1 MMSGVRVLESGAV
14 EPSGLSTGFGMV
26 ASLVAALAWTLVS
39 LVARDLTAQ
48 FPSLSLNIIRSAG
61 ASVILVPV
69 ALLFGD
75 LTGLPHVS
83 PFAWVCLVLSVLTA
97 LGIGDTAFF
106 ESTKSLGLARAMTI
120 STAGYPLVAGGLALW
135 WFDERI
141 TVPLAA
147 GAIVALGGLVLIVS
161 ERESG
166 GAVPNSTEDRRQG
179 LRLAVVAAR
188 ARAGS
193 AALMKPPVREI
204 DPLAIQ
210 AVRLPLSTLLL
221 WATPWARGTARGLWA
236 QRRVVGRRIAAIS
249 ALTALSAV
257 TFLAGLKYAGVT
269 MGTVLSSA
277 APLFALP
284 IAFLAGE
291 RVTWRAATGAALT
304 VAGIAILSRWPRR
317 CRRAQRP

>member
-83 PFAWVCLVLSVLTA
+83 LFAWVCLVLSVLTA

-141 TVPLAA
+141 TLPLAV
-147 GAIVALGGLVLIVS
+147 GSIVALAGLVLIVS
-161 ERESG
+161 ESASG
-166 GAVPNSTEDRRQG
+166 GAVPDSTEGRRHG
-179 LRLAVVAAR
+179 RRLAVVAAL
-188 ARAGS
+188 AWAVS

-236 QRRVVGRRIAAIS
+236 QRRVVGRRIATIS

-277 APLFALP
+277 SPLFALP
-284 IAFLAGE
+284 IGFLAGE

-304 VAGIAILSRWPRR
+304 VAGIAILSR
-317 CRRAQRP
+317 

>member
-141 TVPLAA
+141 TLHLAV
-147 GAIVALGGLVLIVS
+147 GSIVALGGLVLC
-161 ERESG
+161 RT
-166 GAVPNSTEDRRQG
+166 PP
-179 LRLAVVAAR
+179 
-188 ARAGS
+188 RAGARDS
-193 AALMKPPVREI
+193 ASP
-204 DPLAIQ
+204 
-210 AVRLPLSTLLL
+210 SS
-221 WATPWARGTARGLWA
+221 
-236 QRRVVGRRIAAIS
+236 RRSPGR
-249 ALTALSAV
+249 
-257 TFLAGLKYAGVT
+257 
-269 MGTVLSSA
+269 
-277 APLFALP
+277 
-284 IAFLAGE
+284 
-291 RVTWRAATGAALT
+291 
-304 VAGIAILSRWPRR
+304 
-317 CRRAQRP
+317 

>member
-83 PFAWVCLVLSVLTA
+83 LFAWVCLVLSVLTA

-141 TVPLAA
+141 TLHLAV
-147 GAIVALGGLVLIVS
+147 GSIVALGGLVLIVS
-161 ERESG
+161 ESESG
-166 GAVPNSTEDRRQG
+166 GAVPNSTEVHHQG
-179 LRLAVVAAR
+179 LRLAVVAAL
-188 ARAGS
+188 AWAVS

-304 VAGIAILSRWPRR
+304 VAGIAILSR
-317 CRRAQRP
+317 

>member
-1 MMSGVRVLESGAV
+1 MA
-14 EPSGLSTGFGMV
+14 LS
-26 ASLVAALAWTLVS
+26 LLAALAWTLVS
-39 LVARDLTAQ
+39 LVARDLTSQ

-61 ASVILVPV
+61 ASVLLVPL

-75 LTGLPHVS
+75 LTSLPHVS
-83 PFAWVCLVLSVLTA
+83 GFAWVCLILSVLTA

-120 STAGYPLVAGGLALW
+120 STAGYPLVASGLALW
-135 WFDERI
+135 WYGERI
-141 TVPLAA
+141 TLPLAV
-147 GAIVALGGLVLIVS
+147 GSIVALGGLVLIVS
-161 ERESG
+161 ESESTG
-166 GAVPNSTEDRRQG
+166 PAPDSTEGRRHG
-179 LRLAVVAAR
+179 LWLAVVAAL
-188 ARAGS
+188 AWALS
-193 AALMKPPVREI
+193 AALMKAPVREI

-236 QRRVVGRRIAAIS
+236 QRRVVGRRIAALS

-257 TFLAGLKYAGVT
+257 AFLAGLKYAGVT

-277 APLFALP
+277 SPLFALP

-304 VAGIAILSRWPRR
+304 VAGIAILTR
-317 CRRAQRP
+317 

>member
-1 MMSGVRVLESGAV
+1 MMSRVRVLESGAV

-141 TVPLAA
+141 TLHLAV
-147 GAIVALGGLVLIVS
+147 GSIVALGGLVLIVS
-161 ERESG
+161 ESESV
-166 GAVPNSTEDRRQG
+166 GAVPDSTEGRRQG
-179 LRLAVVAAR
+179 LRLAVVAAL
-188 ARAGS
+188 AWAVS

-236 QRRVVGRRIAAIS
+236 QRRVVGRRIAGLS

-277 APLFALP
+277 SPLFALP
-284 IAFLAGE
+284 IGFLAGE

-304 VAGIAILSRWPRR
+304 VAGIAILSR
-317 CRRAQRP
+317 

>member
-1 MMSGVRVLESGAV
+1 MA
-14 EPSGLSTGFGMV
+14 LS
-26 ASLVAALAWTLVS
+26 LLAALAWTLVS
-39 LVARDLTAQ
+39 LVARDLTSQ

-61 ASVILVPV
+61 ASVLLVPL

-75 LTGLPHVS
+75 LTSLPHVS
-83 PFAWVCLVLSVLTA
+83 GFAWVCLILSVLTA

-120 STAGYPLVAGGLALW
+120 STAGYPLVASGLALW
-135 WFDERI
+135 WYGERI
-141 TVPLAA
+141 TLPLAV
-147 GAIVALGGLVLIVS
+147 GSIVALGGLVLIVS
-161 ERESG
+161 ESEST
-166 GAVPNSTEDRRQG
+166 VPAPDSTEGRRHG
-179 LRLAVVAAR
+179 LWLAVVAAL
-188 ARAGS
+188 AWALS
-193 AALMKPPVREI
+193 AALMKAPVREI

-236 QRRVVGRRIAAIS
+236 QRRVVGRRIAALS

-257 TFLAGLKYAGVT
+257 AFLAGLKYAGVT

-277 APLFALP
+277 SPLFALP

-304 VAGIAILSRWPRR
+304 VAGIAILTR
-317 CRRAQRP
+317 

>member
-83 PFAWVCLVLSVLTA
+83 LFAWVCLVLSVLTA

-141 TVPLAA
+141 TLPLAV
-147 GAIVALGGLVLIVS
+147 GSIVALGGLVLIVS
-161 ERESG
+161 ESESG
-166 GAVPNSTEDRRQG
+166 GAVPNSTEGRRQG
-179 LRLAVVAAR
+179 LRLAVVAAL
-188 ARAGS
+188 AWAVS

-236 QRRVVGRRIAAIS
+236 QRRVVGRRIAALS

-277 APLFALP
+277 SPLFALP
-284 IAFLAGE
+284 IGFLAGE

-304 VAGIAILSRWPRR
+304 VAGIAILSR
-317 CRRAQRP
+317 

>member
-1 MMSGVRVLESGAV
+1 M
-14 EPSGLSTGFGMV
+14 
-26 ASLVAALAWTLVS
+26 AALAWTLVS

-61 ASVILVPV
+61 ASVLLVPL

-83 PFAWVCLVLSVLTA
+83 LFAWVCLILSVLTA

-120 STAGYPLVAGGLALW
+120 STAGDPLVASGLALW
-135 WFDERI
+135 WFGERI
-141 TVPLAA
+141 TPPLAA
-147 GAIVALGGLVLIVS
+147 GSIIALGGLVLIVS
-161 ERESG
+161 ESDSAGPVRES
-166 GAVPNSTEDRRQG
+166 AESQRQG
-179 LRLAVVAAR
+179 LWLAVIAAL
-188 ARAGS
+188 AWALS
-193 AALMKPPVREI
+193 AALMKAPVQEI

-236 QRRVVGRRIAAIS
+236 QRRVVGRRIAALS

-257 TFLAGLKYAGVT
+257 AFLAGLKYAGVT

-277 APLFALP
+277 SPLFALP

-304 VAGIAILSRWPRR
+304 VAGIAILTR
-317 CRRAQRP
+317 

>member
-1 MMSGVRVLESGAV
+1 
-14 EPSGLSTGFGMV
+14 
-26 ASLVAALAWTLVS
+26 
-39 LVARDLTAQ
+39 
-48 FPSLSLNIIRSAG
+48 
-61 ASVILVPV
+61 VILVPV

-83 PFAWVCLVLSVLTA
+83 LFAWVCLVLSVLTA

-141 TVPLAA
+141 TLPLAV
-147 GAIVALGGLVLIVS
+147 GSIVALGGLVLIVS
-161 ERESG
+161 EGG
-166 GAVPNSTEDRRQG
+166 GAVPDSTEGRRQG
-179 LRLAVVAAR
+179 LRLAVVAAL
-188 ARAGS
+188 AWAVS

-236 QRRVVGRRIAAIS
+236 QRRVVGRRIAVLS

-277 APLFALP
+277 SPLFALP
-284 IAFLAGE
+284 IGFLAGE

-304 VAGIAILSRWPRR
+304 VAGIAILSR
-317 CRRAQRP
+317 

>member
-1 MMSGVRVLESGAV
+1 VLESGAV
-14 EPSGLSTGFGMV
+14 EPSGLSTGFGM
-26 ASLVAALAWTLVS
+26 ALSLLAALAWTLVS
-39 LVARDLTAQ
+39 LVARDLTSQ

-61 ASVILVPV
+61 ASVLLVPL

-83 PFAWVCLVLSVLTA
+83 GFAWVCLILSVLTA

-120 STAGYPLVAGGLALW
+120 STAGYPIVASGLALW
-135 WFDERI
+135 WYGERI
-141 TVPLAA
+141 TLPLAL
-147 GAIVALGGLVLIVS
+147 GSIVALGGLVLIVS
-161 ERESG
+161 ESESTG
-166 GAVPNSTEDRRQG
+166 PAPDSTEGQRQG
-179 LRLAVVAAR
+179 LWLAIVAAL
-188 ARAGS
+188 AWALS
-193 AALMKPPVREI
+193 AALMKAPVREI

-236 QRRVVGRRIAAIS
+236 QRRVVGRRIAALS

-257 TFLAGLKYAGVT
+257 AFLAGLKYAGVT

-277 APLFALP
+277 SPLFALP

-304 VAGIAILSRWPRR
+304 VAGIAILTR
-317 CRRAQRP
+317 